1 MCCFYIGTVLVRVSI
16 AILKHRNRIYHG
28 KRRVCFILQCAVQY
42 LWKSGQ
48 ELRELEADRRR
59 VAEGF
64 ALHDFLTYFLIA
76 RRPPTQDGYH
86 PQ

>member
-48 ELRELEADRRR
+48 ELRELEADRRQGHGGELLR
-59 VAEGF
+59 DLLSTIF
-64 ALHDFLTYFLIA
+64 
-76 RRPPTQDGYH
+76 
-86 PQ
+86 